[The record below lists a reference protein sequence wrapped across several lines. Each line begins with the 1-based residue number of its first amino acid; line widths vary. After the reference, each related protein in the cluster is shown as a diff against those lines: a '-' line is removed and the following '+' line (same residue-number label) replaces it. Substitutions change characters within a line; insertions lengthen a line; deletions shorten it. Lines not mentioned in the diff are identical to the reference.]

1 MTRRT
6 QLPWMASVKVGDVLR
21 SASGTLRVV
30 RSVARFK
37 DGDLRSLGFAIRRGS
52 WTQRPYTIMNFTDL
66 RQQGFTRIGAN
77 YSMRTELDRR
87 LARCIEDHR
96 HRDVTVAEVR
106 GIA

>member
-6 QLPWMASVKVGDVLR
+6 QLPWMATVKVGDVLR
-21 SASGTLRVV
+21 SCAGTLRVV
-30 RSVARFK
+30 RRVSRFK
-37 DGDLRSLGFAIRRGS
+37 DGDLRSVHFSIRHGS
-52 WTQRPYTIMNFTDL
+52 WTGRPYTVMGFTDL

-87 LARCIEDHR
+87 LARCIEDHW